1 MSTRSNIAIQ
11 KEDETV
17 DVIYCHSDGYL
28 SYVGKILFEN
38 YQDDETVKSLVALGS
53 FSSIDEKI
61 EGIKN
66 LYDEKPVTY
75 NNEYSL
81 VYDSEPLFIEYLY
94 LWKNGEWFVSYSRHA
109 ETTDSYLRATCFRS
123 KFYPLAIELRKQK
136 KSA

>member
-11 KEDETV
+11 KEDGTV
-17 DVIYCHSDGYL
+17 DAIYCHSDGYL
-28 SYVGKILFEN
+28 SHVGKILFEN
-38 YQDDETVKSLVALGS
+38 YQDNETIKSLVALGS

-61 EGIKN
+61 EGIEN
-66 LYDEKPVTY
+66 LYDEEPVTY
-75 NNEYSL
+75 NNEYCL

-94 LWKNGEWFVSYSRHA
+94 LWKNGEWFVSYSRSVD
-109 ETTDSYLRATCFRS
+109 TKDSYLISACFRS